1 VAMNYFFFL
10 TVAIVSAFSIRSYQ
24 PKHLLKDPRAL
35 VAAIANADPLV
46 VQELVGFAQQL
57 IADGEIARKTA
68 IDNRNEAN
76 AAAAK
81 AQDELDAAT
90 SVMDSALA
98 KKTEAQGILAEKTE
112 AESSTRSL
120 MDAALAVQKAA
131 QQKFDE
137 AQDTMET
144 ELKRIESED
153 GDLKNVKTLLQD
165 LMPALIQGSVKSR
178 ALLSAEDESVDPAA
192 LQGVID
198 LVTDLLAE
206 GEKEAAHFTALRDT
220 AQNELTAAIADHDQ
234 KQTDHT
240 HALGA
245 KSVATDHLNE
255 FTEEHNIAVAAHDK
269 AVAKKEDAD
278 FNAMSKEDIRF
289 SEEARIDNERAD
301 FEKVIQLLGTLGE
314 KEGGAEEAAAAAAEG
329 E

>member
-1 VAMNYFFFL
+1 MG
-10 TVAIVSAFSIRSYQ
+10 
-24 PKHLLKDPRAL
+24 
-35 VAAIANADPLV
+35 
-46 VQELVGFAQQL
+46 ELVGFAQQL
-57 IADGEIARKTA
+57 MGDGEIARKTA

-178 ALLSAEDESVDPAA
+178 ALLSAEDE
-192 LQGVID
+192 
-198 LVTDLLAE
+198 
-206 GEKEAAHFTALRDT
+206 KEAAHFTALRDT

>member
-1 VAMNYFFFL
+1 
-10 TVAIVSAFSIRSYQ
+10 VSAFSIRSYQ

-35 VAAIANADPLV
+35 VAAIANADPEV
-46 VQELVGFAQQL
+46 VQQLIGFAEEL
-57 IADGEIARKTA
+57 IADGETARTLA
-68 IDNRNEAN
+68 IDNRNAAN

-81 AQDELDAAT
+81 AADELDAAT
-90 SVMDSALA
+90 SVMDKALG
-98 KKTEAQGILAEKTE
+98 KKEDAQGVLAEKTE
-112 AESSTRSL
+112 LESSTRSL
-120 MDAALAVQKAA
+120 MDAALTVQKAA

-137 AQDTMET
+137 AQETMET

-153 GDLKNVKTLLQD
+153 GDLKNVKSLLED
-165 LMPALIQGSVKSR
+165 LMPALIQGSVNNR
-178 ALLSAEDESVDPAA
+178 ALLSDESVDPAA

-220 AQNELTAAIADHDQ
+220 AQEELTAAIADHDQ
-234 KQTDHT
+234 KENDHT

-269 AVAKKEDAD
+269 AVTKKDDAD
-278 FNAMSKEDIRF
+278 ANAVSKEEIRA
-289 SEEARIDNERAD
+289 SEETRIDNERAD
-301 FEKVIQLLGTLGE
+301 FERVIELLDTLGE
-314 KEGGAEEAAAAAAEG
+314 KEGGAEEAAAAAEG